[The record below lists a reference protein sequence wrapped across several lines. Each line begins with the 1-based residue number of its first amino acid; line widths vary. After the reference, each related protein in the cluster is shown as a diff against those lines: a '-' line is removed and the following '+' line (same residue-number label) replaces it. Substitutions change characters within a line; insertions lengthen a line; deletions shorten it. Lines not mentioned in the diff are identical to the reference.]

1 MSLIIN
7 SPQPTAIRAT
17 RFRPN
22 RIPGLVLW
30 LDVPDVSTVSFDGSN
45 GYSQIRDKSGNGF
58 HANQVGVSRN
68 PSMSSINGVAAALF
82 DGTDDALEIAHNAAF
97 SLASYTIIGVIDN
110 DSAGGAFRA
119 WIEKAAGS
127 SGFDRKWWIGM
138 DPTNAVIVA
147 NTESPSGLGG
157 TGIDLTS
164 PVGNTSPEILTH
176 TKDGTTSA
184 TMHIDGSLV
193 STDLTVPTNSTNTQ
207 PVYIGGRF
215 YPWLGKIGEILI
227 YSTALSASDR
237 QAVES
242 YLRAKWGTP

>member
-1 MSLIIN
+1 MTPALRDILEESSTSGF
-7 SPQPTAIRAT
+7 SPSSIA
-17 RFRPN
+17 
-22 RIPGLVLW
+22 GLVLW
-30 LDVPDVSTVSFDGSN
+30 LDVSDASTVTIDGSN
-45 GYSQIRDKSGNGF
+45 NYSQIRDKSGNAF
-58 HANQVGVSRN
+58 HANQVAALRN
-68 PSMSSINGVAAALF
+68 PSQTTINGVAAALF

-119 WIEKAAGS
+119 WIEKAAGAS
-127 SGFDRKWWIGM
+127 AFDRKWWVGM
-138 DPTNAVIVA
+138 DPASSVIVA
-147 NTESPSGLGG
+147 NTESPSGIGG

-164 PVGNTSPEILTH
+164 PAGNTSPEILTH

-227 YSTALSASDR
+227 YNSALSASDR
-237 QAVES
+237 QAVEA
-242 YLRAKWGTP
+242 YLKAKWGTP